1 VKKMTSTSFNEILFR
16 VLKAEN
22 KPLDIFMLVDK
33 ALKIKRIKK
42 DRYLIGQEFY
52 KLANKEDS
60 PFLVEEYPSFKLRS
74 FTKSPR
80 LPKRGYIS
88 SAFKILS
95 SSRKYI
101 ELREMVQRAT
111 HQGLLKTVSKVP
123 EYWMYAQLRDHVNV
137 FSQKGTL
144 KVILK
149 DWNIKEKRLR
159 SQGKRLPWKESR
171 YTTDI
176 ESLGGLTTNIHEAN
190 LESIIIE
197 NLNKIEE
204 GLQLIQRQYSLPIG
218 RIDIL
223 CKDRKGNY
231 VVIELKKFGAK
242 TYSIID
248 QISRYLGYIK
258 THVAKLNQ
266 RVRGIII
273 VAKADENLNYA
284 VKGHPDIE
292 VKIFN
297 LSISPME

>member
-1 VKKMTSTSFNEILFR
+1 MTSTSFNKILLQ
-16 VLKAEN
+16 VLRAEN
-22 KPLDIFMLVDK
+22 KPLDIYKLVDK

-42 DRYLIGQEFY
+42 DRHLIGQELY
-52 KLANKEDS
+52 KLTNKEGS

-74 FTKSPR
+74 FTKPHS
-80 LPKRGYIS
+80 LPKRGYVS
-88 SAFKILS
+88 AAFKILS

-101 ELREMVQRAT
+101 ELREIAQKAIHR
-111 HQGLLKTVSKVP
+111 GLLKTVSEIP
-123 EYWMYAQLRDHVNV
+123 EYWIYAQLRDQGKI
-137 FSQKGTL
+137 FSQKGAL
-144 KVILK
+144 KISLK
-149 DWNIKEKRLR
+149 ERMIRKKQLRFQERRLLQKEPK
-159 SQGKRLPWKESR
+159 
-171 YTTDI
+171 YAADI
-176 ESLGGLTTNIHEAN
+176 ESPGSLTTNIYEAN
-190 LESIIIE
+190 LESIVIE
-197 NLNKIEE
+197 NLDRIEK
-204 GLQLIQRQYSLPIG
+204 GLQLIRRQFTIPIG

-223 CKDRKGNY
+223 CKDRKGHY

-242 TYSIID
+242 NYSIID

-273 VAKADENLNYA
+273 VAKADENLTYA